1 MGMHEAGLVFDS
13 DLLAGF
19 NGLSFMP
26 KIWAMGSNSLK
37 PVLRLY
43 GDRIEYC
50 GSFRL
55 KKCDYANIE
64 KVDVLTIPFTKSV
77 VLYFNHTPRTFSGN
91 FRRDQDRVACLRS
104 FLAKE
109 CQLTEEALVIA
120 GVLRA

>member
-55 KKCDYANIE
+55 KKCDYTNIE

-91 FRRDQDRVACLRS
+91 FRREQDRVTCLRS
-104 FLAKE
+104 FWRKSVN
-109 CQLTEEALVIA
+109 C
-120 GVLRA
+120 LRRPLFLRVC